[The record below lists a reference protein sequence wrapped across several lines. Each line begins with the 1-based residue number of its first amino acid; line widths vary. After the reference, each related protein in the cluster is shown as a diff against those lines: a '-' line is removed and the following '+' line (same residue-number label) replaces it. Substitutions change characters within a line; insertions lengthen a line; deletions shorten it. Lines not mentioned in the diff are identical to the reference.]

1 MYELKIILLY
11 GIKFLAKIRKT
22 QLPNIS
28 QQVLNYAGKWKYT
41 KVVDHLTN

>member
-11 GIKFLAKIRKT
+11 GTKFSANIKKI

-28 QQVLNYAGKWKYT
+28 QRVLNGTTQENGNTRKLWII
-41 KVVDHLTN
+41 